1 MLRAERVSATIA
13 DYLGS
18 LEVRELMKVPADS
31 LPFDDLLLVSE
42 DGSVVYQDK
51 KAGPQFTTL
60 SSLLKAQIT
69 RQTCRGGAGQAGGR
83 GVQRKAKAAPGT
95 VRGRPARFI

>member
-1 MLRAERVSATIA
+1 M
-13 DYLGS
+13 
-18 LEVRELMKVPADS
+18 
-31 LPFDDLLLVSE
+31 LLVSE

-60 SSLLKAQIT
+60 SSLLKAQISDKPAAAEP
-69 RQTCRGGAGQAGGR
+69 RQAGGR
-83 GVQRKAKAAPGT
+83 GVKGRRRGHAGT